1 MHWHRKIN
9 LKLIPPIEIAF
20 RRVAKRTQKKKSHKR
35 KARDLKLMISK
46 NEPIFLS
53 AFFKFNNYCFELKL
67 INSLQP

>member
-20 RRVAKRTQKKKSHKR
+20 RRVAKSTQKRKIQKKKSHKR
-35 KARDLKLMISK
+35 KARDMKLMISK

-53 AFFKFNNYCFELKL
+53 VVFVVVK
-67 INSLQP
+67 IQ